1 MSSRHP
7 PLLVFSHLRWDFVY
21 QRPQHLLSR
30 LARSRSVIFIE
41 EPINGTATPYFE
53 RFTPSA
59 GVEVLRPH
67 TPSSAPGFHDDHLP
81 YLRPLVADYLRD
93 FGIDEY
99 DVWLYTPMALPL
111 LAELEPRLVIYDC
124 MDALASFK
132 SAPRQMQQRESA
144 LLKQADVVICGG
156 PSLFDAKRALHPNVL
171 CLPSAVDAEHYR
183 PRTGAELA
191 AELAEGGRAA
201 EAFNGINENIDRP
214 RLGFFGVVDERL
226 DIDLVAALADAD
238 PAWQVVMV
246 GPVVKIDVADLPA
259 RPNLHWFGQQTYAR
273 LPRWVAGWD
282 LCLLPF
288 ARNEATRFISP
299 TKTLEYMAAEKPVV
313 STAIVDVD
321 RLYRHAVAIA
331 HDHGEFI
338 AACRRALAETEPERV
353 ERVRKMRATVASMSW
368 DATAGRIEQA
378 IEAAAREARRLRI
391 APVAA
396 EARAAAAA
404 LELRVPGRRDGAP
417 APQAAASAATAS
429 TATADGSEA
438 AAAGS

>member
-1 MSSRHP
+1 MSIHHP

-30 LARSRSVIFIE
+30 LARNRPVIFIE
-41 EPINGTATPYFE
+41 EPLNGTATPHFE

-93 FGIDEY
+93 FGIDQY

-111 LAELEPRLVIYDC
+111 LAELSPRLVIYDC

-144 LLKQADVVICGG
+144 LLKQSDVVLCGG
-156 PSLFDAKRALHPNVL
+156 PSLYDAKRALHPNVL

-183 PRTGAELA
+183 PRTTAEID
-191 AELAEGGRAA
+191 AESREGGRAA
-201 EAFNGINENIDRP
+201 EAFEGINDGIGRP

-226 DIDLVAALADAD
+226 DLDLVAALADAD
-238 PAWQVVMV
+238 PQWQIVMV

-282 LCLLPF
+282 VCLLPF

-321 RLYRHAVAIA
+321 RLYRHAVTVAQD
-331 HDHGEFI
+331 HDEFI
-338 AACRRALAETEPERV
+338 AGCRRALAETAAERS
-353 ERVRKMRATVASMSW
+353 ERIRRMRATVASMSW
-368 DATAGRIEQA
+368 DATAARIEQA
-378 IEAAAREARRLRI
+378 IEAAATEARRRRI
-391 APVAA
+391 APLAG
-396 EARAAAAA
+396 EAHEAAAA
-404 LELRVPGRRDGAP
+404 LALRLPARRDAGAPGAP
-417 APQAAASAATAS
+417 AAV
-429 TATADGSEA
+429 DGAEA
-438 AAAGS
+438 AAAT